1 MGFGV
6 GFSIGFGFTIGVGFA
21 IGVGLT
27 TLSSDE
33 QDELVLLHM
42 RLLCRSGL
50 EGGRGRSGSGN
61 APGTFKGGS
70 GPRGGSGD
78 GSGGSIRSYCMF
90 NEAMDAARAVRVV

>member
-1 MGFGV
+1 VGFTIGV
-6 GFSIGFGFTIGVGFA
+6 GFSTGVGFA

-33 QDELVLLHM
+33 HEELVLLHM

-50 EGGRGRSGSGN
+50 EGGRGRSGGGN

-70 GPRGGSGD
+70 DPRGGSGD
-78 GSGGSIRSYCMF
+78 GSGGSMRSYCMVK
-90 NEAMDAARAVRVV
+90 EAMDAARVARVV